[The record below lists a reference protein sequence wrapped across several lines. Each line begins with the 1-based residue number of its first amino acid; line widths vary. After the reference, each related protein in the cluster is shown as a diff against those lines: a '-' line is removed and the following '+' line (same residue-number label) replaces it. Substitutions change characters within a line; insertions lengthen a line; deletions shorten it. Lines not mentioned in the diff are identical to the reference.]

1 MISLDFC
8 LHLIPLFAES
18 SVTGGCFGVWH
29 GQNLGRQMDKRQ
41 IVWIISRRRGARA
54 LCCIEPLLC

>member
-1 MISLDFC
+1 MISLGFC

-18 SVTGGCFGVWH
+18 SVIGGCFVVGH
-29 GQNLGRQMDKRQ
+29 GRNLDRQMDKRQ
-41 IVWIISRRRGARA
+41 ILWIISRRPGARA